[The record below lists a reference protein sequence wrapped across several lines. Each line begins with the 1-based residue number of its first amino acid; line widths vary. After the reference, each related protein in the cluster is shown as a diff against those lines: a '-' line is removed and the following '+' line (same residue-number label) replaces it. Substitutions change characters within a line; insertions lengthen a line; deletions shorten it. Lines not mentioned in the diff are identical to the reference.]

1 MSETSTTPYYDD
13 EISISELLMKLWAKR
28 GIIVILPLVLA
39 GLTLVALLMGK
50 TTAGNTVSFY
60 IELNGITLTRNQT
73 QPMSDSV
80 SEIVNGAAKN
90 DAPNLPQTTVSA
102 RYPNGMMFSPQDLVN
117 PSVLGALSEQYGV
130 SSADLAKHIDVQF
143 GTPISNGVLEEYKA
157 ALATNSNG
165 SAQDLSAL
173 NARYQDKL
181 SIAAKRGLK
190 IEVNFVALEI
200 SQEQGSEIAAS
211 LPRQWN
217 RVYTSQFNTILP
229 SEISSL
235 RWTDT
240 VFDLSNTLGLQEADI
255 QLQMLKKGTGLLSSN
270 SRLRGLENERGAN
283 AADLSGYIDDFKAI
297 FFEPLYLSAFE
308 NGSSLSRVYELDI
321 RRKVKELN
329 EEITEVSARLSDIR
343 TFNSSAEA
351 RSGAVGPNAGTQLDG
366 SALSTVVNL
375 AEQAALSS
383 YLQESLDLRYELIQ
397 EKVALGTKL
406 ARLASSEKNDT
417 AVTSDFRELANIR
430 YTNIVS
436 TYSDLLITAQKM
448 LKNATPSYYAVM
460 TQPAVMGGALFQKRD
475 FLYLTLAMALGG
487 MLAIIAA
494 LVWPQKQ

>member
-1 MSETSTTPYYDD
+1 
-13 EISISELLMKLWAKR
+13 
-28 GIIVILPLVLA
+28 
-39 GLTLVALLMGK
+39 
-50 TTAGNTVSFY
+50 
-60 IELNGITLTRNQT
+60 
-73 QPMSDSV
+73 MSDSV

-90 DAPNLPQTTVSA
+90 DAPSLPQTTVSA
-102 RYPNGMMFSPQDLVN
+102 RYPNGMLFSPQDLVN

-165 SAQDLSAL
+165 SAQDLTAL

-217 RVYTSQFNTILP
+217 RVYTSQFNTLLP
-229 SEISSL
+229 SEIASL

-255 QLQMLKKGTGLLSSN
+255 QLQMLKKGTELLSSN
-270 SRLRGLENERGAN
+270 SRLRGLKNERGTN

-308 NGSSLSRVYELDI
+308 NGPGSSLSRIYELDI
-321 RRKVKELN
+321 RRKIKERN
-329 EEITEVSARLSDIR
+329 EEIAEVSARLSSIR
-343 TFNSSAEA
+343 TFNSSAQA

-366 SALSTVVNL
+366 SALSAVVNL

-397 EKVALGTKL
+397 EKVALDTQL
-406 ARLASSEKNDT
+406 ARLASSEEN
-417 AVTSDFRELANIR
+417 VTQVSSDFRELADIR

-436 TYSDLLITAQKM
+436 TYSDLLITAQTM

-460 TQPAVMGGALFQKRD
+460 TQPAVMGGALIQKRD
-475 FLYLTLAMALGG
+475 FLYLALAMALGG

-494 LVWPQKQ
+494 LVWPQKQSI